1 MYDKTVSQEKKN
13 LIKEKLNLAMVITPL
28 KLNNI
33 TKYNFKASLINNQRI
48 SSIPSRIMSLP

>member
-1 MYDKTVSQEKKN
+1 MTKQCLRKKKN
-13 LIKEKLNLAMVITPL
+13 LRKEKLNLAMVITPL
-28 KLNNI
+28 KLNNV